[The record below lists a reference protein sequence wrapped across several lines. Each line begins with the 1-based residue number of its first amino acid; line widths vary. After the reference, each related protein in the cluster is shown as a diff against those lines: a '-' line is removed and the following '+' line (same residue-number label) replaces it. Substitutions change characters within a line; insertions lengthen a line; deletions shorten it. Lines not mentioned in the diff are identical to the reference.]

1 MYPRHF
7 CCKQQYGTCR
17 DAGSAEV
24 EPVTSSSTVSPFS
37 LDSSE
42 QTFLWDRDS
51 SDWIHIQTSHTCT
64 WEHIQ
69 HANAQCRSWKEPK
82 FVENGEWA
90 IHGPKRSSLTSRLW
104 TVVCDWLREFCNS
117 WRSASDDC
125 TWDWSND
132 TWTETETA
140 WVHLH
145 SIPTMHVS
153 YVSPFTF
160 YLFVCVVGLYVQFFL
175 QFLLCFQEL
184 THLPSQLWQLSNI
197 EQRIWNFKL
206 KNPSGDLT
214 STHIPKVRTL
224 GQLMGVKCQ

>member
-1 MYPRHF
+1 
-7 CCKQQYGTCR
+7 
-17 DAGSAEV
+17 
-24 EPVTSSSTVSPFS
+24 
-37 LDSSE
+37 
-42 QTFLWDRDS
+42 
-51 SDWIHIQTSHTCT
+51 
-64 WEHIQ
+64 
-69 HANAQCRSWKEPK
+69 
-82 FVENGEWA
+82 
-90 IHGPKRSSLTSRLW
+90 
-104 TVVCDWLREFCNS
+104 
-117 WRSASDDC
+117 
-125 TWDWSND
+125 
-132 TWTETETA
+132 
-140 WVHLH
+140 
-145 SIPTMHVS
+145 MHVS